1 MRSVIP
7 KAQLLTRKCRGIS
20 DEPPYSAGEVLA
32 QLSETPA
39 WSHQNKSLERS
50 FAFRD
55 FYDTMAFVN
64 ALAWMVHRE
73 DHHPDLQV
81 SYNRCLVRWNTHSVD
96 GLSENDFICAAKTD
110 AIFGRSGN

>member
-7 KAQLLTRKCRGIS
+7 KAQLLVRKCRSIS
-20 DEPPYSAGEVLA
+20 GEPAYSAGEILA
-32 QLSETPA
+32 QLSETAA
-39 WSHQNKSLERS
+39 WTHNNNALERS
-50 FAFRD
+50 FAFKD

-64 ALAWMVHRE
+64 AMAWMIHRE
-73 DHHPDLQV
+73 DHHPDLQLG
-81 SYNRCLVRWNTHSVD
+81 YNRCTVRWSTHSVG